1 MLRKIFSIAFK
12 EFRLWIQTPG
22 NWLTV
27 FLVPILFISILG
39 SVFSGGT
46 PVVTVYA
53 VNTDKGERGAEIVDL
68 LAKSENLEF
77 EMLTSQSEADMKV
90 GKGERMAA
98 VVIPENFS
106 EAMLTD
112 DGGQIM
118 IIVDPARAK
127 EAGIVTGLV
136 QSALIKSI
144 VYAEIDRA
152 LQGLFKNTNDVK
164 GTNQIDFKLFI
175 NAGIRAVVAKSVNDA
190 VDKPLIKIEP
200 EPLARESTQT
210 KISMMSSLSPGFAL
224 MFAFFLISHLA
235 DTVMNERTS
244 GTLRRLMTTPVTRAQ
259 ILFGKALPFF
269 LIAVFQ
275 LAFVLAL
282 CNMAFKVLLGNNP
295 LALTVILLATGLAV
309 AGMGILIAALVKNET
324 QAGVVATLAVLI
336 MAAVSGCLM
345 PQVKVAGLNLITPHY
360 WALEGIQNVIA
371 RGMGMEGV
379 LMQSGILLGMAV
391 LFFAIGAWRFK
402 FE

>member
-46 PVVTVYA
+46 PVVTVFA
-53 VNTDKGERGAEIVDL
+53 VNADKGERGAEIIDL

-77 EMLTSQSEADMKV
+77 ETLTSQTEADLKV

-106 EAMLTD
+106 EAVLTD

-127 EAGIVTGLV
+127 DAGIVTGLV

-152 LQGLFKNTNDVK
+152 LQGLFKDTKTVK
-164 GTNQIDFKLFI
+164 GASQDDFKLFI

-200 EPLARESTQT
+200 EPLARASTQT

-235 DTVMNERTS
+235 DTVMNERTT

-282 CNMAFKVLLGNNP
+282 CNMAFKVPLGNNP
-295 LALTVILLATGLAV
+295 IALTVILLATGLAV

-345 PQVKVAGLNLITPHY
+345 PQVKVAGLNLVTPHY